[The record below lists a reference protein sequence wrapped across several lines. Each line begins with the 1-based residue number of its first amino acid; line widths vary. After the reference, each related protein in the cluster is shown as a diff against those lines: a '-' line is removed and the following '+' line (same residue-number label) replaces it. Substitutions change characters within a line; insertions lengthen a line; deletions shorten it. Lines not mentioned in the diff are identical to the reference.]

1 MKVTTERLEGS
12 RVSLEVEAPKEVVD
26 QALQK
31 AYRKVV
37 REVNVPGFRR
47 GKAPRSILERYYGK
61 EILYDEAIRQ
71 VLPEQYVEAVKQ
83 ANIEPVDDPE
93 FTDVY
98 FREGEPFRF
107 KAVVYVRPEVQLQ
120 DYNDIAVPFE
130 TPTVSE
136 EDIDKQLEILKER
149 MAELRPLEEGTA
161 LKEGHYAT
169 CRVKGIEGG
178 DVKVEFDD
186 DLSYV
191 EVGRDYS
198 FIPGLGQALI
208 DMKKGDVKEF
218 SGKYPGKEG
227 EEPKEARFQVEV
239 KEVYEKLV
247 PKDAEEVAKNL
258 GKGSSQEVRDEIRK
272 NLLEVRMRMAIE
284 QHLDKVEDALL
295 EKAQVEIPKVM
306 IDRRVGEL
314 LERLERR
321 LRESDATLEQ
331 YLESSGQSMEDL
343 MAELKKEA
351 EKDVKRKLVLEAVAQ
366 KENVEV
372 AEETVDKMVE
382 AIAKDTGR
390 DSKAVKT
397 TLELRGTLEDMK
409 RQLGRLEALKLIAR
423 RAAEKAG
430 TPLPADEE
438 KKTSTEDTPATGA
451 EGTEPKDEGPRS
463 PEPSDE
469 PAR

>member
-107 KAVVYVRPEVQLQ
+107 KAVVYVRPEVHLQ
-120 DYNDIAVPFE
+120 DYSDIAVPFE
-130 TPTVSE
+130 APTVSE

-178 DVKVEFDD
+178 DVKVEFDN

-272 NLLEVRMRMAIE
+272 NL
-284 QHLDKVEDALL
+284 
-295 EKAQVEIPKVM
+295 
-306 IDRRVGEL
+306 
-314 LERLERR
+314 
-321 LRESDATLEQ
+321 
-331 YLESSGQSMEDL
+331 
-343 MAELKKEA
+343 
-351 EKDVKRKLVLEAVAQ
+351 
-366 KENVEV
+366 
-372 AEETVDKMVE
+372 
-382 AIAKDTGR
+382 
-390 DSKAVKT
+390 
-397 TLELRGTLEDMK
+397 
-409 RQLGRLEALKLIAR
+409 
-423 RAAEKAG
+423 
-430 TPLPADEE
+430 
-438 KKTSTEDTPATGA
+438 
-451 EGTEPKDEGPRS
+451 
-463 PEPSDE
+463 
-469 PAR
+469 